1 MDKYEKIRDLLA
13 ELEFPVTNHVS
24 GANSLLRY
32 ELLRQSRAENI
43 GNGNAENPDRVIS
56 ALNLAISGRITPIL
70 TGLHE
75 FPVIWYKG
83 DKQTAWGLFQ
93 GAGRTVTIT
102 GARAATGYGEH
113 VTMEIATELAEHNV
127 TVLTSG
133 SYGIDGMATRAT
145 LAAGGKTLAVLA
157 SGLDRYYPSGHQA
170 LLERV
175 SETPGCA
182 VISPFMP
189 GTPVNRSRFLDRG
202 KLMAELS
209 KIVVIVEAGP
219 RSGALRVAD
228 HATEI
233 GVAVGAVP
241 GPITSAA
248 STGANSLLDGT
259 AFPVQSASA
268 ILDRLVYE
276 SAPPLAGRAVRS

>member
-24 GANSLLRY
+24 GANNLLRH
-32 ELLRQSRAENI
+32 ELLRQSRAEN
-43 GNGNAENPDRVIS
+43 NGKQENPDRVIS
-56 ALNLAISGRITPIL
+56 ALNLAVSERITPIL

-75 FPVIWYKG
+75 FPVIWHKG
-83 DKQTAWGLFQ
+83 DSQAAWRLLQ
-93 GAGRTVTIT
+93 DAGRTVTIT

-113 VTMEIATELAEHNV
+113 VTMQIATELAEHDV
-127 TVLTSG
+127 TVLTGG

-145 LAAGGKTLAVLA
+145 LASGGKTVAVLA
-157 SGLDRYYPSGHQA
+157 SGLDRYYPAGHQA

-189 GTPVNRSRFLDRG
+189 GTPPSKSRFLERSR
-202 KLMAELS
+202 LLAALS
-209 KIVVIVEAGP
+209 RVVVVVEAGV
-219 RSGALRVAD
+219 RSGALRVVGA
-228 HATEI
+228 AREI
-233 GVAVGAVP
+233 GIAIGAVP

-268 ILDRLVYE
+268 ILDRLAHE
-276 SAPPLAGRAVRS
+276 SAPPVDRERKS

>member
-1 MDKYEKIRDLLA
+1 MDKYEKIRDLLV
-13 ELEFPVTNHVS
+13 ELGFPMSDHVS
-24 GANSLLRY
+24 GANNLLRY
-32 ELLRQSRAENI
+32 ELLRQSRGENS
-43 GNGNAENPDRVIS
+43 GNAENPDRVIS

-83 DKQTAWGLFQ
+83 DKQAAWGLFQ

-113 VTMEIATELAEHNV
+113 VTMEIATELAHRDNV

-145 LAAGGKTLAVLA
+145 LAAGGKTVAVLA
-157 SGLDRYYPSGHQA
+157 SGLDSYYPSGHRA

-189 GTPVNRSRFLDRG
+189 GTPLNRSRFLERG
-202 KLMAELS
+202 NLLASLS
-209 KIVVIVEAGP
+209 RVVVIVEAGP

-228 HATEI
+228 HAIEI

-276 SAPPLAGRAVRS
+276 SALPLAGRERTS